1 MMGKRRPLLR
11 RLGLFLLSS
20 LLGLGVLEIALRTLP
35 LKRASTLSNEV
46 YTAYGSFPG
55 GIYFTE
61 PETRM
66 SFMVPGFETEN
77 FWNGYSWR
85 HRTDGLGFR
94 NPPGLKDRSLLLLGD
109 SLIYG
114 HGVEEEQTVAHL
126 LRTREGRPAYNMA
139 RQGDCLYQQYVLLR
153 LYCGDCG
160 EYRDELAPRTV
171 VLFVFFNDFA
181 DLFFYRTREEIER
194 MPELRLDARALRQRV
209 ADLGKDP
216 RYPPQRQLY
225 RFRSLRLLRGA
236 ARSLFS
242 GDWMARAEAAPA
254 GKDDLAAAVLQPE
267 RFALA
272 SRYYR
277 RILGECQRLA
287 TEKGID
293 LRVVL
298 LDVGAGA
305 GSDGQRAYERL
316 RLFLGKTSGEV
327 GFSFTTTAGVF
338 AGCGDCFLPHDGHL
352 SPQGHD
358 RLARFLNA
366 ELRNR

>member
-1 MMGKRRPLLR
+1 MTGKRRPLLR
-11 RLGLFLLSS
+11 RLGLLLLSS
-20 LLGLGVLEIALRTLP
+20 LLGLGALEIALRTLP

-66 SFMVPGFETEN
+66 NFMVPGFETEN
-77 FWNGYSWR
+77 FWNGYSWH
-85 HRTDGLGFR
+85 HRADELGFR
-94 NPPGLKDRSLLLLGD
+94 NPPGLKDRSLILLGD

-139 RQGDCLYQQYVLLR
+139 RQGDCLYQQYLLLR
-153 LYCGDCG
+153 L
-160 EYRDELAPRTV
+160 YRDELAPKTV

-194 MPELRLDARALRQRV
+194 MPELRLDVRALRQRV
-209 ADLGKDP
+209 ADLGGNP

-225 RFRSLRLLRGA
+225 RFRSLRLLRGV

-242 GDWMARAEAAPA
+242 GDWMARAEAAPK
-254 GKDDLAAAVLQPE
+254 GEDDLAAAVLRPE

-277 RILGECQRLA
+277 RILRECQRLTA
-287 TEKGID
+287 EKGID

-316 RLFLGKTSGEV
+316 RLFLGETSREV
-327 GFSFTTTAGVF
+327 GFSFTTTAGAF
-338 AGCGDCFLPHDGHL
+338 DGCGDCFLPHDGHL

-358 RLARFLNA
+358 RLARFLDA
-366 ELRNR
+366 ELPASQEINPR